1 MALEEG
7 LNVDQA
13 IWLQTYL
20 GIASALGAFL
30 FGIVSLSKSQQCM
43 ISRQYLLQASIFG
56 IGMYP
61 ADHQTRTY
69 LDTYLTKYLAPLSL
83 LFLIVKKSL
92 NSRKHS

>member
-56 IGMYP
+56 IGMLY
-61 ADHQTRTY
+61 HGQ
-69 LDTYLTKYLAPLSL
+69 SL
-83 LFLIVKKSL
+83 LEIDKFIF
-92 NSRKHS
+92 

>member
-69 LDTYLTKYLAPLSL
+69 LLCTVL
-83 LFLIVKKSL
+83 
-92 NSRKHS
+92 